1 MRVWNSGSRNSP
13 LQSIILT
20 TDQTKHMS
28 DRKLLEIKNL
38 VTEFSTDGNVLKAV
52 NDVSFTLNRGET
64 IGIVGESGSGK
75 SVTSLSVM
83 RLIPN
88 PPGRI
93 SGGEILFHQ
102 KDGNTTDLVQVNEKE
117 MRAIRGNDIAMI
129 FQEPMTSLNPVFTC
143 GDQVMEAILLHQKVS
158 KKEAKE
164 KTIALFKE
172 VQLPRP
178 EAIFDQYPHQISGG
192 QKQRVMIAMAMS
204 CNPSILIADEP
215 TTALDVTVQQT
226 ILDLML
232 KLQREHDMGIMFI
245 THDLGVIAELADKV
259 VVMYKGKIVEQGPVL
274 DIFSNPQHPYTKGL
288 LACRPPLDVR
298 LKRLPIVSDFMKV
311 DGQGNIEEI
320 EQSVTEATEKEI
332 QTDTERKAVHDDM
345 YAKEPVLKIKNL
357 KTYFPL
363 KKNFFGKVT
372 EEVKA
377 VDDVTFDVYPGETL
391 GLVGESGCG
400 KTTLGRTVL
409 RLVDPTDGEVIF
421 KGKPLHSMS
430 TDELREVRKDIQI
443 IFQDPYSS
451 LNPRITVGEAIME
464 PMKVHK
470 LNSNDKERKEKVMEL
485 LVRVGLMKEHYYR
498 YPHEFSG
505 GQRQRICIAR
515 ALALRPQFIICDE
528 SVSALDVSVQAQVLN
543 LLNELKRDF
552 DFTYIFISHD
562 LSVVKFMS
570 DRMVVMNKGVIE
582 EMGDADQIYS
592 NPQTEYTKKL
602 IAAIPKGRLE
612 DIEASIKEKE
622 EYLKSVSEA

>member
-1 MRVWNSGSRNSP
+1 
-13 LQSIILT
+13 
-20 TDQTKHMS
+20 MS

-274 DIFSNPQHPYTKGL
+274 DIYSNPQHPYTKGL

-311 DGQGNIEEI
+311 DDAGNIEEI

-332 QTDTERKAVHDDM
+332 QTDSERKAVHDDM
-345 YAKEPVLKIKNL
+345 YAKEPVLKIKHL

-430 TDELREVRKDIQI
+430 TDELREIRKDIQI

-470 LNSNDKERKEKVMEL
+470 LHSNDKERKEKVMEL

-570 DRMVVMNKGVIE
+570 DRMVVMNKGVVE